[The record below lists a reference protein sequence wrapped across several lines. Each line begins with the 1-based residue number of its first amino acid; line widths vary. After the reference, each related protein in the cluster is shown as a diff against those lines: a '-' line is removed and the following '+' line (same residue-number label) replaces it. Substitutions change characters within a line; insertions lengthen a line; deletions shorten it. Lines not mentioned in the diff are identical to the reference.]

1 MNASKPVYRYQ
12 RSAMQVMTK
21 IEQPVYENEEV
32 IMNGFRQG
40 DKDSFRWIYDRMVR
54 PLTYFVE
61 NIIFSR
67 ADAED
72 IVANAFTKLFHAR
85 EGMKS
90 YEHVKR
96 WLYVIVRNESIDYLR
111 ARTRQR
117 ESHYDLAYLETN
129 VDNNVETE
137 RSKTIL
143 LQNIMAEIEKL
154 PRQRKAIVRLYF
166 IEEKSTAEIAEQ
178 LGLNSQTV
186 LNHKSKA
193 LESLR
198 KSGLKFKWLLEGVP
212 GFLLAAA
219 FYLLK

>member
-1 MNASKPVYRYQ
+1 
-12 RSAMQVMTK
+12 MQVLSKM
-21 IEQPVYENEEV
+21 EQTAFENEDV
-32 IMNGFRQG
+32 IMRSFREG
-40 DKDSFRWIYDRMVR
+40 DKHAFRWIHDQMVR

-61 NIIFSR
+61 NIIFSHT
-67 ADAED
+67 DAED
-72 IVANAFTKLFHAR
+72 IVANAFYKLFNAR

-111 ARTRQR
+111 ARAKRK
-117 ESHYDLAYLETN
+117 ESQQDIAYLDAGIVEQA
-129 VDNNVETE
+129 ETE
-137 RSKTIL
+137 RVKTML
-143 LQNIMAEIEKL
+143 LQAILEEIEKL
-154 PRQRKAIVRLYF
+154 PRQRKTILRLYF
-166 IEEKSTAEIAEQ
+166 FEQKTTSEIADQ

-186 LNHKSKA
+186 LNHKAKA

-212 GFLLAAA
+212 GFLLAIA